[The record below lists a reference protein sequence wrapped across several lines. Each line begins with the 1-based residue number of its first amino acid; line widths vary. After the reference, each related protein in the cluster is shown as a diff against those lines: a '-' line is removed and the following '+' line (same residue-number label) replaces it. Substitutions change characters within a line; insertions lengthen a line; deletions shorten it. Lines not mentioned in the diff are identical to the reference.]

1 MCETFRERVILSLA
15 GNGSEGKDN
24 KKQKF
29 QVLVAKCCLHRNLY
43 LLPQIYP
50 SDMYR
55 QLCHGKVKAPNALIY
70 CK

>member
-1 MCETFRERVILSLA
+1 LSLA

-43 LLPQIYP
+43 LLIQIYR

-55 QLCHGKVKAPNALIY
+55 QLCHGKVKAPCVLIY